1 MVSSFIYN
9 TDAAL
14 LCFFLFIG
22 MLLLIAAGYFLH
34 VKSSLSDEGIGAV
47 EGSLFALLGLIM
59 AFTFGMAG
67 SRFESK
73 RLVITEEANAIS
85 TAYLRVD
92 LYQND
97 SAKTVFRKYFK
108 EYIEARIENYQAG
121 FNPAI
126 RINSN
131 SKSDSI
137 SKLIWDFTIQ
147 QSKLPVN
154 YIPTMQ
160 MVPALNA
167 MIDIVTTRESA
178 LKARVPDSILWLMFL
193 MILSCSF
200 LIGFSIPVNKK
211 VNFIS
216 IIGFVVLSLLVVYVI
231 LDLDRPSRGLINLSE
246 QSQVIIDLRKML
258 PK

>member
-9 TDAAL
+9 TDASL

-22 MLLLIAAGYFLH
+22 MFLLIGAGHLLH
-34 VKSSLSDEGIGAV
+34 KKTSISDEGIGAV
-47 EGSLFALLGLIM
+47 EGALFALLGLIM

-73 RLVITEEANAIS
+73 RLVITEEANAIG

-92 LYQND
+92 LYQSD
-97 SAKTVFRKYFK
+97 SAKIVFRNYFK
-108 EYIEARIENYQAG
+108 QYIEARIGNYAAG
-121 FNPAI
+121 FNEPLKLTTKT
-126 RINSN
+126 S
-131 SKSDSI
+131 SDSFNQ
-137 SKLIWDFTIQ
+137 LIWDHAVSL
-147 QSKLPVN
+147 SKNKDN

-167 MIDIVTTRESA
+167 MIDIVATRESA
-178 LKARVPDSILWLMFL
+178 LKARVPDSILWLLFL

-200 LIGFSIPVNKK
+200 LIGFSIPINKK

-216 IIGFVVLSLLVVYVI
+216 IIGFVILSLLVVYVI

-246 QSQVIIDLRKML
+246 QSQVITDLRKMF

>member
-9 TDAAL
+9 TDATL
-14 LCFFLFIG
+14 LCLFLFIG
-22 MLLLIAAGYFLH
+22 MLFLIGAGYLLH
-34 VKSSLSDEGIGAV
+34 IKTSISDDGIGAV
-47 EGSLFALLGLIM
+47 EGALFALLGLIM

-73 RLVITEEANAIS
+73 RLVITEEANDIS

-92 LYQND
+92 LYQSD
-97 SAKTVFRKYFK
+97 SAKNIFRNYFK
-108 EYIEARIENYQAG
+108 QYIEARISNYETG
-121 FNPAI
+121 FNEPLKLA
-126 RINSN
+126 
-131 SKSDSI
+131 SKTSSDSI
-137 SKLIWDFTIQ
+137 GKLIWDHAVRL
-147 QSKLPVN
+147 SKDKDN

-160 MVPALNA
+160 MIPALNA
-167 MIDIVTTRESA
+167 MIDVVVTRESA
-178 LKARVPDSILWLMFL
+178 LKARVPDIILWLLFL

-200 LIGFSIPVNKK
+200 LIGFSIPINKK

-216 IIGFVVLSLLVVYVI
+216 IVGFVLLSLLVVYVI

-246 QSQVIIDLRKML
+246 QSQVITDLRQIL